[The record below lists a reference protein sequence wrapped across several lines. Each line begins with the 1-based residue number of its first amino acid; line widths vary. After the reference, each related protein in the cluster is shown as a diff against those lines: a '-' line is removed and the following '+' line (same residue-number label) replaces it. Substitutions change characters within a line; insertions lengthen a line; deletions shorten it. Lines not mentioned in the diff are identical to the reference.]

1 MENITPFYVN
11 CMFLGVLAGLF
22 IFLNQFIISVRFS
35 FFIGIMFIVFFVP
48 LCVGFYSV
56 IFTVYE
62 LPREKAKFLTHMSL
76 GHFISLAIL
85 RNKRQVKKVLSISF
99 GILAITVLVNG
110 LLTISY
116 IVILGNGTPIEKE
129 FQSLTTSYSVK
140 FLFNPQVAAILFPIS
155 SMPLPNIWWAPYIG
169 ILILWGIIS
178 YIFIIFGFPIGL
190 VFRKIR
196 EYHLRKIPPEENKF
210 SL

>member
-1 MENITPFYVN
+1 MENIDPFYVN
-11 CMFLGVLAGLF
+11 CMILGFLAGLF
-22 IFLNQFIISVRFS
+22 IFLNQFMISVFFS
-35 FFIGIMFIVFFVP
+35 FFIGAMFIVFIVP
-48 LCVGFYSV
+48 FCAGFYSV

-62 LPREKAKFLTHMSL
+62 LPKEKAKFLTLMSS
-76 GHFISLAIL
+76 GHYLSIAIL
-85 RNKRQVKKVLSISF
+85 KNKKVKKILSITF

-116 IVILGNGTPIEKE
+116 IVILGNGTPIEKL

-140 FLFNPQVAAILFPIS
+140 FLFDPQVAAILFPIS
-155 SMPLPNIWWAPYIG
+155 CIPLPSIWWAPYIG
-169 ILILWGIIS
+169 ILFLWGIIS

-210 SL
+210 PL